1 MRGLRASIVIVGVLG
16 AFVLGTSSVAS
27 ASVAATKDPC
37 KLLKQAE
44 IQKVIGLTVSPA
56 EPGSEEPGTL
66 TQCYWRVE
74 ATAEIA
80 GGAVG
85 TVVATSGGQLGDV
98 KTVFEGNRQAVAD
111 AKSVPGVKNAFYNPD
126 FGEVSVLR
134 GDLLMNVSFQLY
146 DTSGNDAPGGRF
158 KALVKLTKKAVKR
171 LG

>member
-1 MRGLRASIVIVGVLG
+1 MRRMKAAVVIVG
-16 AFVLGTSSVAS
+16 AFVLGAGSVGS
-27 ASVAATKDPC
+27 ASVPATKDPC

-44 IQKVIGLTVSPA
+44 ITKVTGLTVSPA
-56 EPGSEEPGTL
+56 EPGSEEPGVL
-66 TQCYWRVE
+66 QQCYWNVE

-85 TVVATSGGQLGDV
+85 TVVATDNATTGPV
-98 KTVFEGNRQAVAD
+98 KAIFEGNRQAVAD

-126 FGEVSVLR
+126 LGEVSVLR

-146 DTSGNDAPGGRF
+146 DTSGNDAPGDRF